1 MCGIVGYVGNRPA
14 QEIIYKGLSRLEY
27 RGYDSAGIAAL
38 KDEGGGR
45 FSTHVTKA
53 PGKLKELRKT
63 WSEIDFPS
71 NFAMGHTR
79 WATHGEAN
87 KVNAHPHRSGP
98 ITIVHNGII
107 ENHHAIREEL
117 RAKGVKLLSE
127 TDSELFGHLVSA
139 ERERGVGL
147 LESVRVSFRR
157 VRGASAFVVMDERL
171 PGTIVVARNGSP
183 LVVGL
188 GKGENLVASDV
199 PAMLDSTR
207 TIYYLEDNELAE
219 LTTKSVRVFT
229 MDGKEKPYK
238 TVEIDWDVDSIDKQG
253 YPHYMLKEIFE
264 QPRALADTL
273 GAWLDL
279 ASGHFR
285 LDAAHASARPGRE
298 ARVPSHEEL
307 VQAFDTASMLHIV
320 ACGTA
325 SYAGMY
331 GQQLL
336 EKLARV
342 PCRAELA
349 SEFRYREPVLRATD
363 IGLVVSQSGETADT
377 LAAVKLMKQASM
389 KVFAICNV
397 RDSSIPRECDAVFY
411 TNAGIEVGVASTKAF
426 TTQLALF
433 AVVAGAIAA
442 RRGLIDSATERR
454 LVESLGALPEAA
466 RQQLAEPEKMR
477 ALAKKYSGKKGFLF
491 LGRGLCYPIALEGA
505 LKLKEIA
512 YVHAEGY
519 PAGELK
525 HGPIAM
531 VEPEML
537 VLAIAP
543 DGEGTI
549 HEKSVSNIEEVRARK
564 GTLLSLCAPS
574 DKRLQEISADSV
586 FVARSPSQDLLP
598 ILAVLSL
605 QLFSYYVAI
614 EKGTDVDQPRNLAKS
629 VTVE

>member
-1 MCGIVGYVGNRPA
+1 MCGIVGYVGPRPA
-14 QEIIYKGLSRLEY
+14 QDLIYKGLARLEY
-27 RGYDSAGIAAL
+27 RGYDSAGIAAFQDL
-38 KDEGGGR
+38 GGGKVE
-45 FSTHVTKA
+45 TKLIKA
-53 PGKLKELRKT
+53 PGKLKELKAL
-63 WSEIDFPS
+63 WKEIDFPS
-71 NFAMGHTR
+71 QQAIGHTR

-87 KVNAHPHRSGP
+87 QVNAHPHRSGP

-107 ENHHAIREEL
+107 ENHGAIREEL
-117 RAKGVKLLSE
+117 RARGVSFTSD
-127 TDSELFGHLVSA
+127 TDSELFGHLVRL
-139 ERERGVGL
+139 ERDKGVGL

-157 VRGASAFVVMDERL
+157 VHGASAFVVMDERL

-183 LVVGL
+183 LVIGL
-188 GKGENLVASDV
+188 GKNQNMVASDV
-199 PAMLDSTR
+199 PAMLESTR

-219 LTTKSVRVFT
+219 LTPRAVRVF
-229 MDGKEKPYK
+229 DLEGKEKRYQ
-238 TVEIDWDVDSIDKQG
+238 TVEIDWNVDSIDKQG

-279 ASGHFR
+279 ASGKFR
-285 LDAAHASARPGRE
+285 LDSAQVSARAGRPGGR
-298 ARVPSHEEL
+298 ASHEEL
-307 VQAFDTASMLHIV
+307 VKAFDQATMVHVV

-325 SYAGMY
+325 AYAGMY
-331 GQQLL
+331 GHQLL

-349 SEFRYREPVLRATD
+349 SEFRYREPVLRASD
-363 IGLVVSQSGETADT
+363 VGLVVSQSGETADT
-377 LAAVKLMKQASM
+377 LAAVKLMKQAGM

-426 TTQLALF
+426 TTQLSIF
-433 AVVAGAIAA
+433 AVIAGAIAS
-442 RRGLIDSATERR
+442 RRGLVDGAEERR
-454 LVESLGALPEAA
+454 WVEGLGALPEAS
-466 RQQLAEPEKMR
+466 RQVLAENEKVKS
-477 ALAKKYSGKKGFLF
+477 LAARYKNKKGYLF
-491 LGRGLCYPIALEGA
+491 LGRGLFYPIALEGA

-531 VEPEML
+531 VEPEMV

-543 DGEGTI
+543 VGEGLM
-549 HEKSVSNIEEVRARK
+549 HQKSVSNIEEVKARK
-564 GTLLSLCAPS
+564 GTLCSLTAPG
-574 DKRLQEISADSV
+574 DKHLADISDSV
-586 FVARSPSQDLLP
+586 MTIPRTKFVELLP
-598 ILAVLSL
+598 ILSVLPL
-605 QLFSYYVAI
+605 QLFSYYVAV
-614 EKGTDVDQPRNLAKS
+614 EKGTEVDQPRNLAKS

>member
-1 MCGIVGYVGNRPA
+1 MCGIVGYVGPRAA
-14 QEIIYKGLSRLEY
+14 QEIIYKGLARLEY

-38 KDEGGGR
+38 QDQGGGKYTTR
-45 FSTHVTKA
+45 VIKA
-53 PGKLKELRKT
+53 PGKLKELKKA
-63 WSEIDFPS
+63 WGEIDFPS
-71 NFAMGHTR
+71 GFAMGHTR

-87 KVNAHPHRSGP
+87 QVNAHPHRSGP

-117 RAKGVKLLSE
+117 RAKGVKLLSD
-127 TDSELFGHLVSA
+127 TDSELFGHLVSM

-157 VRGASAFVVMDERL
+157 VQGASAFVVMDERL

-183 LVVGL
+183 LVIGL
-188 GKGENLVASDV
+188 GKGENLVASDA
-199 PAMLDSTR
+199 PAILDSTR
-207 TIYYLEDNELAE
+207 TIYYLDDNELAE
-219 LTTKSVRVFT
+219 VTPKAVRVFT
-229 MDGKEKPYK
+229 MDGKEKTYK

-253 YPHYMLKEIFE
+253 YPHYMLKEIHE

-279 ASGHFR
+279 ASGRFR
-285 LDAAHASARPGRE
+285 LDSAYVSARAGRE
-298 ARVPSHEEL
+298 ARRPDHEEL
-307 VQAFDTASMLHIV
+307 VKAFDSATMLHVV

-325 SYAGMY
+325 AYAGMY

-342 PCRAELA
+342 PSRSDLA

-363 IGLVVSQSGETADT
+363 LGLVVSQSGETADT
-377 LAAVKLMKQASM
+377 LAAVKLMKQAGM

-433 AVVAGAIAA
+433 AVIAGAIAA
-442 RRGLIDSATERR
+442 RRGLIDGESERR
-454 LVESLGALPEAA
+454 MVEALGHLPEAA
-466 RQQLAEPEKMR
+466 RQQLAEPAKIE
-477 ALAKKYSGKKGFLF
+477 ALAKKFASKKGFLF
-491 LGRGLCYPIALEGA
+491 LGRGLNYPIALEGA

-543 DGEGTI
+543 EGTGLM
-549 HEKSVSNIEEVRARK
+549 HDKSVSNIEEVKARK
-564 GTLLSLCAPS
+564 GTLLSLCAPG
-574 DKRLQEISADSV
+574 DKSLEKISSATIPIV
-586 FVARSPSQDLLP
+586 RTAFPDLLP
-598 ILAVLSL
+598 ILSVLSL